1 MLPLTYPTE
10 CGTST
15 VVRPLTDAERLTEL
29 RRDLDADLHYALVAQ
44 RYVRWP
50 YGEPELAAEAL
61 YAATIGADAAEAA
74 FSLVV
79 RAAARRVRGVGRHAV
94 CRVDQ
99 AGPRPTA
106 GHAGRAH
113 RRRPA
118 RHLREPAM
126 SRRLIAYLRA
136 TRLDLDLAGYAA
148 MVAALAVATGL
159 IGPTLDARSTLTA
172 CEGCGKTAVAAK
184 E

>member
-10 CGTST
+10 CGTAA

-61 YAATIGADAAEAA
+61 YGATTGTPDAQTDAEAA

-79 RAAARRVRGVGRHAV
+79 RAAARGESAVSVGTLFIEWTKLARARLLDTLVEITEDGQRVTFG
-94 CRVDQ
+94 
-99 AGPRPTA
+99 
-106 GHAGRAH
+106 
-113 RRRPA
+113 
-118 RHLREPAM
+118 
-126 SRRLIAYLRA
+126 SRQ
-136 TRLDLDLAGYAA
+136 
-148 MVAALAVATGL
+148 
-159 IGPTLDARSTLTA
+159 
-172 CEGCGKTAVAAK
+172 
-184 E
+184 

>member
-1 MLPLTYPTE
+1 MPSLTYPTE

-15 VVRPLTDAERLTEL
+15 IVRPLTDAERLAEL

-79 RAAARRVRGVGRHAV
+79 RAAARGESAVSVGTLFVEWTKLARARLLDTLVELTEDGQRVTFGSG
-94 CRVDQ
+94 Q
-99 AGPRPTA
+99 
-106 GHAGRAH
+106 
-113 RRRPA
+113 
-118 RHLREPAM
+118 
-126 SRRLIAYLRA
+126 
-136 TRLDLDLAGYAA
+136 
-148 MVAALAVATGL
+148 
-159 IGPTLDARSTLTA
+159 
-172 CEGCGKTAVAAK
+172 
-184 E
+184 